1 MRRRLFLLAGLC
13 LTLSCERADPADAI
27 QIPPTATRYVTAAR
41 LEHLAV
47 FDDVPALDGFEH
59 DAPGWMFCDGGTC
72 TLGGRRDD
80 GEPRVITWSSN
91 AASGASGARGE
102 GAQPPL
108 PTEHTGTSAFQGRLD
123 PAWLLRH
130 AELED
135 PRAVQLLERAKHQ
148 VGTVEFDAELR
159 GDDLRAT
166 AHLVPNR
173 GEPRFV
179 TGLGVAEGDF
189 PDIGGLIAPDSVAV
203 LRFSADPEAIAALVH
218 STFSAQRRGA
228 IDGFVAGLRTAYGLD
243 LQRDVLD
250 HITGHFAVVA
260 YAASPDKTPS
270 QWLTGAATEEA
281 VFISLADAAP
291 IGRFLDAA
299 TQLTR
304 GTLRVQRVDG
314 ARTQWA
320 WIADDVVRWTFIL
333 GPDYLLVVDGPSSLE
348 HARRF
353 QSEPS
358 VPLPHDERGLDD
370 LLSGNA
376 RSGFYLTR
384 AALRALPGGTALF
397 DDFDWVTIVA
407 DEAGAEEL
415 VRIDIGGFNKH

>member
-1 MRRRLFLLAGLC
+1 MRRPHSTEPMKSRFDDLVREDLEANYTAKLEQALEE
-13 LTLSCERADPADAI
+13 LRRASANERSEAIDAL
-27 QIPPTATRYVTAAR
+27 QFNKAVAQLYELVNALEKAKPSATR
-41 LEHLAV
+41 
-47 FDDVPALDGFEH
+47 
-59 DAPGWMFCDGGTC
+59 
-72 TLGGRRDD
+72 
-80 GEPRVITWSSN
+80 S
-91 AASGASGARGE
+91 
-102 GAQPPL
+102 
-108 PTEHTGTSAFQGRLD
+108 
-123 PAWLLRH
+123 
-130 AELED
+130 
-135 PRAVQLLERAKHQ
+135 
-148 VGTVEFDAELR
+148 
-159 GDDLRAT
+159 
-166 AHLVPNR
+166 
-173 GEPRFV
+173 
-179 TGLGVAEGDF
+179 
-189 PDIGGLIAPDSVAV
+189 
-203 LRFSADPEAIAALVH
+203 EAIAALVH